1 MQLEG
6 QIRPNPDPSHFFLT
20 IKKTQTQT
28 KHATD
33 AGTKMHTQL
42 QRIFISD
49 NQSTGDTDL
58 VAKISAHPEIAHLF
72 APTSQTEV
80 PIAGTIDGKFISRRI
95 DRLLI
100 DDKNKTISILDYK
113 TDINPDE
120 FRNKYILQIR
130 EYATLLRQIYPHHKI
145 HCYILWTHNFALEHV
160 Q

>member
-1 MQLEG
+1 MTTLHN
-6 QIRPNPDPSHFFLT
+6 IL
-20 IKKTQTQT
+20 KTQSQTQ
-28 KHATD
+28 HATD
-33 AGTKMHTQL
+33 AGIKMHARL

-58 VAKISAHPEIAHLF
+58 VAKISAHPEIAQLF
-72 APTSQTEV
+72 APASQTEV

-113 TDINPDE
+113 TDTNPDE
-120 FRNKYILQIR
+120 FRNKYIFQIR

-145 HCYILWTHNFALEHV
+145 HCYILWTHNFLLERLPIKPL
-160 Q
+160 